1 MQQQGC
7 LPVGRHQTCRT
18 LASDPLPHNSA
29 LTRRQPKDGLFG
41 SAPSRGFLAVDL
53 ITIKHEGER
62 IEGVGRHYSS
72 STRGVCWGHTFTS
85 SALVSPGQDP
95 YLQGRIRWIRC
106 DPFPDS
112 RMATREY
119 PKLTPSEALSN
130 LVGDSIM
137 AGYEFSGLLADA
149 QFATKLS
156 LRSLKLLGVPFLM
169 RYRTNAKI
177 IVGDKIMKVRE
188 LAERYPRGSARW
200 YSKLERYVKRL
211 KVAIPKVG
219 AVDLLIVWKWQSRG
233 WQLTALVSTI
243 EGGVQEVMRAWKSRW
258 SLEVS
263 HRIRKQNLAL
273 GGCQCRS
280 FAAHLKHAD
289 LVIEAFNLVREHP
302 KSPVFWRRSPDLSWR
317 AAQCL
322 AAEGLESAM
331 VTGLNAIAA

>member
-95 YLQGRIRWIRC
+95 YLRGRIRWIRC

-289 LVIEAFNLVREHP
+289 LVIEAFNLVREQR
-302 KSPVFWRRSPDLSWR
+302 RRSPDLSWR